1 MHLTAMKLPYFLGGF
16 RVFRSLVHPQSLTNE
31 SLKLQK
37 FFWKTFF
44 VTSILYPIYSLH
56 TNDAKMNLMM
66 IKL

>member
-44 VTSILYPIYSLH
+44 VTSILYPIYYLH